1 MFGWVLDPEKGLCG
15 WSRGIEFVATTSL
28 VFSLE
33 VIPLLV
39 ITGESCC

>member
-15 WSRGIEFVATTSL
+15 WSRGIEFVATSL

-33 VIPLLV
+33 AIPLFV